1 LQLFISFIFPIT
13 FQIAEMLD
21 LLKALLI
28 IALLFAGY
36 QLALKH
42 TGFLEVRE
50 ENSTSIYAPP
60 PIIEEKFEPVPVPVP
75 VEERETPKP
84 VPVEK
89 PVAPAGPN
97 PPAQQG
103 PPGVRHIIGG
113 EQPVDPYAE
122 MQEDAYAPEKLRNP
136 ERMFRPAPENDN
148 VSMAAMGGLASAQ
161 NAVPQHVG
169 AFAPEMAQNGGY
181 FMDGI
186 AANDLDAPT
195 SYSEY

>member
-1 LQLFISFIFPIT
+1 
-13 FQIAEMLD
+13 MLD

-36 QLALKH
+36 QLVLKH
-42 TGFLEVRE
+42 TGLLESVAV
-50 ENSTSIYAPP
+50 SSQTVYAPP
-60 PIIEEKFEPVPVPVP
+60 PHIEESFEPEPVPVIPA
-75 VEERETPKP
+75 ETPKP
-84 VPVEK
+84 LPVEK

-97 PPAQQG
+97 PPAQQA
-103 PPGVRHIIGG
+103 PDGVRHIMAG

-148 VSMAAMGGLASAQ
+148 VSMAAMGGLASTL

>member
-1 LQLFISFIFPIT
+1 
-13 FQIAEMLD
+13 MLD

-28 IALLFAGY
+28 ITLLFIGY
-36 QLALKH
+36 QLVLKH
-42 TGFLEVRE
+42 TGFLE
-50 ENSTSIYAPP
+50 TSPQSSGAMYAPP
-60 PIIEEKFEPVPVPVP
+60 PQVEEHFEPEPVPVIA
-75 VEERETPKP
+75 ETPKP
-84 VPVEK
+84 IPVER

-97 PPAQQG
+97 PPAQQA
-103 PPGVRHIIGG
+103 PDGVRHIIAS

-136 ERMFRPAPENDN
+136 ERMFRPAPENN
-148 VSMAAMGGLASAQ
+148 ETSMAAMGGLASTL